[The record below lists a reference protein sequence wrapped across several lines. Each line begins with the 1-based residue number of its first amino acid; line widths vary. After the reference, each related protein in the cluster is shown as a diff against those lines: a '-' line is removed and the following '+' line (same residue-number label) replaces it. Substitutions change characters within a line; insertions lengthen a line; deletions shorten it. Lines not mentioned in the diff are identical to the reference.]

1 MSEKSKLNRARRSA
15 KQEEQAKSVIKWIF
29 ALLILLAIVW
39 VVYIGWML

>member
-29 ALLILLAIVW
+29 AVLILIAIAW
-39 VVYIGWML
+39 VMYIGVML